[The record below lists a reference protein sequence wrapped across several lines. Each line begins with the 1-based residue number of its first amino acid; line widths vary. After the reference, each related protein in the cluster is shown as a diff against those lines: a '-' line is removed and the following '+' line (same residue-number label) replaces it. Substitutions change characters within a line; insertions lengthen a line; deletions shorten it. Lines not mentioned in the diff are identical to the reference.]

1 MNPTYPTYPIFLEL
15 CDNLGDF
22 NEDFHYALRDRMRE
36 IPPLLGERSL
46 LEAAA
51 DFALET
57 FTEHHYLQLGPYHNV
72 MVHVGFS
79 DISIDLD
86 IHCRTILQPCNRE
99 PLAKLLTVLNAVTG
113 AVCVRFIYGPFEGDC
128 TIAQWNF
135 SRNSWT
141 FHKPKS

>member
-36 IPPLLGERSL
+36 VPFLLQ
-46 LEAAA
+46 EAAIT
-51 DFALET
+51 ALET
-57 FTEHHYLQLGPYHNV
+57 FTEHHYPQIGPYHNV
-72 MVHVGFS
+72 LVYDGL
-79 DISIDLD
+79 DISIDID

-135 SRNSWT
+135 SRKSWT
-141 FHKPKS
+141 FHNPRGGQP